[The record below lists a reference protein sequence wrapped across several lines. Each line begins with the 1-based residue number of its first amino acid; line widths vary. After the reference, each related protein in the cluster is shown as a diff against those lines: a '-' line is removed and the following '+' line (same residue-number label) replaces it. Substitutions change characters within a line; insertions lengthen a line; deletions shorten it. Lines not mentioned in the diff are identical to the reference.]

1 MKKITAAVIVSLLVA
16 TGAWAQAQ
24 HGAPST
30 PGQGQA
36 SPAPKAGEHPMMGQ
50 GMMGSM
56 SCPMMG
62 GMMGDEMS
70 GQGMMGGMMTSDPK
84 AMARMLKLRGEM
96 LKAMG
101 EVMMKHGRALEQA
114 K

>member
-1 MKKITAAVIVSLLVA
+1 
-16 TGAWAQAQ
+16 
-24 HGAPST
+24 
-30 PGQGQA
+30 
-36 SPAPKAGEHPMMGQ
+36 MMGQ

-62 GMMGDEMS
+62 GVMGDEMS

-101 EVMMKHGRALEQA
+101 EVMMKHGRALEQV